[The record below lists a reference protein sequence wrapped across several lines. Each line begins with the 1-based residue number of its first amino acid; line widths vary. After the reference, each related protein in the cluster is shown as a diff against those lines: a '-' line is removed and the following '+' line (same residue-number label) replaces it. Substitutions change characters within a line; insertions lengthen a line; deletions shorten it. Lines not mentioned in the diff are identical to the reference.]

1 VFWVVRD
8 REKTAQRLRAL
19 QNGGEG
25 MCAIGGLGSW
35 GYHTAR
41 RDFPSGVT
49 ENGNRIG
56 LEGKIIFEDS
66 LLF

>member
-1 VFWVVRD
+1 MRD
-8 REKTAQRLRAL
+8 RGSKRL

-25 MCAIGGLGSW
+25 MCAIGGLGTW

-41 RDFPSGVT
+41 RGFPSGVT

-56 LEGKIIFEDS
+56 LWPLKEK
-66 LLF
+66 